1 MTKGETLKFR
11 TLKAQSDLDAA
22 DYGVNIYPNPAD
34 NVVTLAVEG
43 LSSEAEVTIVDMMG
57 RKVGHY
63 LIAQGSNSITIDVSP
78 LAEGTYAVRIVSD
91 NATIVERLVI
101 KKR

>member
-1 MTKGETLKFR
+1 
-11 TLKAQSDLDAA
+11 
-22 DYGVNIYPNPAD
+22 
-34 NVVTLAVEG
+34 
-43 LSSEAEVTIVDMMG
+43 MMG